1 MLCAGSNITGVSG
14 CQGDTGGPLVR
25 EVQGKWYLEG
35 AYSWG
40 ADCNPAKEYKN
51 QMYSYISYMKDWI
64 DKIIADN
71 QYA

>member
-35 AYSWG
+35 AFSWG
-40 ADCNPAKEYKN
+40 ANCNPVKGYKH
-51 QMYSYISYMKDWI
+51 QMYSNIRYMKEWI
-64 DKIIADN
+64 DKTITDN
-71 QYA
+71 S